1 MDAAKVAL
9 AQAQAEEWQ
18 ANFAVAAAADD
29 ERRPQLNFET
39 FDVRSVRAA
48 VSPDCSFRLLRDVLN
63 AVEPHGEILVYIYNI
78 TADHI
83 VDILLEHL
91 NAGVKVRLM
100 FDRIDTQG
108 GELDKVQALQDA
120 GAEVKIAPSTGAR
133 RVFTV
138 CHQKFVVIDRKIV
151 ALGSANWAGSSI
163 PNVAVPGKF
172 KKGNREWLVRID
184 DANVARWFADLFQAD
199 WDIPELEGGPTAVAT
214 PAELLEPVPVPAM
227 LVKAPDT
234 VFDIDQFDLQPAVA
248 ITPVISPDNYYD
260 EVKKLIESA
269 QSSIYIQQ
277 QYILAGDGVN
287 DLLEVVEKRRAAGV
301 EVRII
306 VSPAFRKVGKK
317 DNWEISRDTLDGFGL
332 KNCLR
337 ALNLEYFTHCHNKG
351 VIVDRKKVVVSSTNW
366 SSNSIQRGREAGVLI
381 DSGEIAEYY
390 AKVFDLDWTELSW
403 DEADVPDNLMQVAA
417 NSMFQPGGF
426 IEVEPGE
433 FI

>member
-1 MDAAKVAL
+1 M
-9 AQAQAEEWQ
+9 
-18 ANFAVAAAADD
+18 
-29 ERRPQLNFET
+29 
-39 FDVRSVRAA
+39 
-48 VSPDCSFRLLRDVLN
+48 
-63 AVEPHGEILVYIYNI
+63 
-78 TADHI
+78 
-83 VDILLEHL
+83 
-91 NAGVKVRLM
+91 
-100 FDRIDTQG
+100 
-108 GELDKVQALQDA
+108 
-120 GAEVKIAPSTGAR
+120 
-133 RVFTV
+133 
-138 CHQKFVVIDRKIV
+138 
-151 ALGSANWAGSSI
+151 
-163 PNVAVPGKF
+163 
-172 KKGNREWLVRID
+172 
-184 DANVARWFADLFQAD
+184 
-199 WDIPELEGGPTAVAT
+199 AT
-214 PAELLEPVPVPAM
+214 PPELLEPVPVPAM

-306 VSPAFRKVGKK
+306 ISPAFRKVGKK

-332 KNCLR
+332 KDCLR

-403 DEADVPDNLMQVAA
+403 DEADVPDNLLQVAA